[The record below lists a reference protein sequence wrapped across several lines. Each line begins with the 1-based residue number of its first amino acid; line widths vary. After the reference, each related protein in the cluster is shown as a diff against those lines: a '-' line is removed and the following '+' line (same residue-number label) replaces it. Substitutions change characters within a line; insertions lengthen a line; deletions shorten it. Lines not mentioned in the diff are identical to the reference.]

1 MTLELL
7 TTLGIALLHGRSP
20 AAGDHAEAL
29 PVGLINQ
36 AMARELWGDEDDA
49 LGQQLFFDD
58 DELWFTVVGVVADI
72 RQHRLDQDTVPQVYR
87 PLAQA
92 SWATRMA
99 LVARTAADARA
110 VLPALEEA
118 IWSVDP
124 RVPITDVAT
133 VEELIRRSLAD
144 SRLLTALFSLF
155 GALALVLGGL
165 GVFGVT
171 WYTVAQRTRENG
183 IRLALGA
190 TGSDVV
196 QTTLVRAL
204 RPVVAGLVVGG
215 LASLGLT
222 QLLGSFLFRVVPTD
236 PLVFG
241 AVFVLLGGCA
251 TLAAWLPA
259 QRATKVDPVIALS
272 AD

>member
-1 MTLELL
+1 M
-7 TTLGIALLHGRSP
+7 
-20 AAGDHAEAL
+20 
-29 PVGLINQ
+29 
-36 AMARELWGDEDDA
+36 
-49 LGQQLFFDD
+49 
-58 DELWFTVVGVVADI
+58 
-72 RQHRLDQDTVPQVYR
+72 PQVYL

-99 LVARTAADARA
+99 LVVRTAAGHPS

-124 RVPITDVAT
+124 QVPITGVAT
-133 VEELIRRSLAD
+133 LEELVRRSLAD

-155 GALALVLGGL
+155 GALALMLGAIGI
-165 GVFGVT
+165 FGIT
-171 WYTVAQRTRENG
+171 WYSVAQRSREYG

-190 TGSDVV
+190 TSADVV
-196 QTTLVRAL
+196 LATLARAL
-204 RPVVAGLVVGG
+204 RPVVVGLGIGV
-215 LASLGLT
+215 LAAVGLT
-222 QLLGSFLFRVVPTD
+222 RLLGSFLFRVAPTD

-241 AVFVLLGGCA
+241 AVFVLLGACA

-259 QRATKVDPVIALS
+259 RRATRVDPMIALA